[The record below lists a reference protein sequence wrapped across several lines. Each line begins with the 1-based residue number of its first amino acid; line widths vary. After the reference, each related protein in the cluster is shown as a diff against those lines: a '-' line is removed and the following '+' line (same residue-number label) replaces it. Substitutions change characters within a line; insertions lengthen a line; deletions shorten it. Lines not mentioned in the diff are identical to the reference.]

1 MNVGLH
7 DLKIHVLY
15 RAEEMYVQ
23 IDLPILFITL
33 VCFPVMYRRDVA
45 L

>member
-15 RAEEMYVQ
+15 RAEEIYVQ
-23 IDLPILFITL
+23 IDLPILFII
-33 VCFPVMYRRDVA
+33 VCFPVMHRRDVA